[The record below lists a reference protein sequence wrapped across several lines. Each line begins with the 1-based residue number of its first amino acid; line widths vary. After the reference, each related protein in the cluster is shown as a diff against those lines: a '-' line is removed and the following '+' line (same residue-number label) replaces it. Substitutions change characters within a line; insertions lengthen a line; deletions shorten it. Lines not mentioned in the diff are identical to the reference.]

1 MPRKRSKG
9 QVHSKIFGCLRNTPH
24 PHFLNGK
31 HRQQC
36 EQCMLVLVRNT
47 GKESI
52 RSLTSVHW
60 MSSSYTADQ
69 LSILFHKLR
78 ALGICFWMGSVNW
91 ESEVG
96 KAVRSAGL
104 FPFRVPYSGQF
115 LHQSLQ
121 LPVEALLLTSLLV
134 LLNTL
139 HSWEWEDTS
148 TVKSSKYEFFR
159 TPLSPW

>member
-1 MPRKRSKG
+1 MAPEYHG
-9 QVHSKIFGCLRNTPH
+9 ANTPFSITSVFSL
-24 PHFLNGK
+24 FLTLATLLSKSHTVFYPKKMCVFSNA
-31 HRQQC
+31 
-36 EQCMLVLVRNT
+36 
-47 GKESI
+47 
-52 RSLTSVHW
+52 LTIVHW

-96 KAVRSAGL
+96 KAVRSAWL
-104 FPFRVPYSGQF
+104 FPFRIPYSGQF
-115 LHQSLQ
+115 LHQNLQ
-121 LPVEALLLTSLLV
+121 LPVEAVLLTSLLV

-139 HSWEWEDTS
+139 HSWEWQDTS